1 VVIEQESQHVRAVA
15 GAGRDRAAQAEDG
28 ELEGA
33 CDRRHM
39 GKVEEGDS
47 ANDGDGG
54 SSEIQKQIESRR
66 RRGGRR
72 GHGGGKGTKEVGHDG
87 QDRGDVK
94 GKAHLTGDR
103 AARQTPN
110 RDALDRDLSR
120 RLLDSTITGVGCS
133 AGVPRASVS

>member
-1 VVIEQESQHVRAVA
+1 VIEQESQHVRAVA

-28 ELEGA
+28 ESEGA

-66 RRGGRR
+66 RGGEEE
-72 GHGGGKGTKEVGHDG
+72 GT
-87 QDRGDVK
+87 
-94 GKAHLTGDR
+94 
-103 AARQTPN
+103 
-110 RDALDRDLSR
+110 
-120 RLLDSTITGVGCS
+120 
-133 AGVPRASVS
+133 AGVKRPRKSGMTGRTEVT